1 MGFLDKVCGGRKRV
15 APHGLWADDAQRLA
29 AFEARGADVTAPRE
43 SEFFLSFA
51 SSPRASAAADD
62 LRGRTITHEVVPPS
76 HDIPEWMLF
85 IRGYRVA
92 LLPDFLRETIDLCED
107 IASTHGGQ
115 FEGWAGLFT
124 DAEKDA

>member
-1 MGFLDKVCGGRKRV
+1 MGFLGKVFGGRKRV
-15 APHGLWADDAQRLA
+15 EPHGLWADDAERLA
-29 AFEARGADVTAPRE
+29 AFESRGADLTAPRE
-43 SEFFLSFA
+43 SEFFISFT

-62 LRGRTITHEVVPPS
+62 LRGQRIPHELVDPS
-76 HDIPEWMLF
+76 HDIPEWMVF

-92 LLPDFLRETIDLCED
+92 LLPDFLRETVDLCED
-107 IASTHGGQ
+107 LAARHGGE